1 VATQK
6 KSKIASERDE
16 EARGLWRWL
25 SSRFDIRRLVFVD
38 ESGTH
43 ISMDR
48 LRSRAPKGVRA
59 YGKIPKNRG
68 KNLTMITSMSLH
80 GMGESMCFEG
90 ATDAKAFEVY
100 IEHFLAPSLCEG
112 QVVVMDNLGAHR
124 PQKVRE
130 LIKARGAEL
139 VFLPSYSPDLNP
151 IEQAFSKIK
160 NILRKLGA
168 RTHEALLEAME
179 EALSKVTPADAAG
192 WFDHCGYQ
200 VEVQYL

>member
-1 VATQK
+1 M
-6 KSKIASERDE
+6 
-16 EARGLWRWL
+16 
-25 SSRFDIRRLVFVD
+25 FVD

-48 LRSRAPKGVRA
+48 LRSRAPKGERA
-59 YGKIPKNRG
+59 YGQVPKNRG
-68 KNLTMITSMSLH
+68 KNLTLIASMSLH

-90 ATDAKAFEVY
+90 ATDAKAFELYV
-100 IEHFLAPSLCEG
+100 EHFLAPTLGEG

-124 PQKVRE
+124 PKRIRE
-130 LIKARGAEL
+130 LIEARGAEL
-139 VFLPSYSPDLNP
+139 VYVPSYSPDLNP

-179 EALSKVTPADAAG
+179 EALSKITPADAAECRCKKRRRVG
-192 WFDHCGYQ
+192 DGGLLRAVGSLRSCTSMYPLEGGAGH
-200 VEVQYL
+200 VPL